1 MGIINFE
8 EPLPQETLKK
18 AQKNAAKCDVMLAL
32 GSSLVVFPAAAIP
45 RKVGWRWHVLEE
57 KGTKPKVGYN
67 LIIVNLQ
74 KTPLD
79 NLCSLRIFAK
89 IDDVMVPLM
98 KELGM
103 EIPEY
108 KLNRYMRVQVKSIKN
123 KADLKKVSIAAVDV
137 DGINATV
144 FEEVKLSHNG
154 NSIEKFQSKKARLTE
169 ERKEREARRAL
180 RDAQRAKL
188 RMALKAKKMEQ
199 KKREQLANGNT
210 EPISKQKKPI
220 KKVRERGGKR
230 YESGQEFQFHI
241 ESSMLESANNGDE
254 QKENENGSNPSH
266 GLVAELSFFG
276 NFGEPQLLIPLQPFL
291 DDATSSTNENGDDE
305 TLEFMCRLTM
315 DIPSKSWNVEPY
327 SVPEIVECWIEKEER
342 EQREAQQQAYD
353 ELERRVKERKALRAK
368 KLEEKKKEQL
378 LNGNNEPV
386 TEPAAESKD
395 DDSNLL
401 KPEKTKEQLEE
412 EKAEREAQRK
422 IRDAYITKQ
431 RFASKSNKTEEELLA
446 AKKEREAQR
455 ALRDAQRS
463 KERMA
468 IKAMKRKQRKKG
480 PSNDDSNLSNGN
492 QPEDA
497 SAAPLVLN
505 DVEAPN
511 GVEFNPEDDTM
522 ISPVHRRP
530 SDDKSPSPYQ
540 AHLSENDTVSASNDA
555 DLVSGDQ

>member
-1 MGIINFE
+1 MGIINFGE
-8 EPLPQETLKK
+8 DLNQDILDK
-18 AQKNAAKCDVMLAL
+18 AQENADQCDVMLAL
-32 GSSLVVFPAAAIP
+32 GSSLTVTPAADLPEEVGDRWSLEMAKGQIP
-45 RKVGWRWHVLEE
+45 KNH
-57 KGTKPKVGYN
+57 

-79 NLCSLRIFAK
+79 DICSLRIFAK

-123 KADLKKVSIAAVDV
+123 KPDLKKVSIAAVDV
-137 DGINATV
+137 DGITATV

-154 NSIEKFQSKKARLTE
+154 NAIKKFQSKEARLTE

-230 YESGQEFQFHI
+230 YGSGQEFQFHI
-241 ESSMLESANNGDE
+241 ESSMLESVNNGDE

-305 TLEFMCRLTM
+305 TLEFMCRMVM

-327 SVPEIVECWIEKEER
+327 SVPEIEQKEVKEETVNDPNPVNKPPMDEIVEPKKPEKPKKTQQEIEKEER

-368 KLEEKKKEQL
+368 KLEEKKQEQP
-378 LNGNNEPV
+378 LNGNNEQV

-395 DDSNLL
+395 DDSNLV

-412 EKAEREAQRK
+412 EKAQREAQRK

-455 ALRDAQRS
+455 ALRDAQR
-463 KERMA
+463 
-468 IKAMKRKQRKKG
+468 
-480 PSNDDSNLSNGN
+480 
-492 QPEDA
+492 
-497 SAAPLVLN
+497 
-505 DVEAPN
+505 
-511 GVEFNPEDDTM
+511 
-522 ISPVHRRP
+522 
-530 SDDKSPSPYQ
+530 
-540 AHLSENDTVSASNDA
+540 
-555 DLVSGDQ
+555 

>member
-1 MGIINFE
+1 MKELGVGDRWVE
-8 EPLPQETLKK
+8 
-18 AQKNAAKCDVMLAL
+18 QK
-32 GSSLVVFPAAAIP
+32 
-45 RKVGWRWHVLEE
+45 E
-57 KGTKPKVGYN
+57 KGQKPTDHLV
-67 LIIVNLQ
+67 IVNLQ

-79 NLCSLRIFAK
+79 DVCSLRIFAK

-98 KELGM
+98 KELGL
-103 EIPEY
+103 EIPEW
-108 KLNRYMRVQVKSIKN
+108 KLQRFMKVKVQPLGN
-123 KADLKKVSIAAVDV
+123 EADLKTMVISAVDV

-144 FEEVKLSHNG
+144 FQEVKLSHNG
-154 NSIEKFQSKKARLTE
+154 NSIEKIQRKKSEKEKERE
-169 ERKEREARRAL
+169 ELEAREARRAL

-199 KKREQLANGNT
+199 KNREQLANGNT

-241 ESSMLESANNGDE
+241 ESSMLESANNDDE
-254 QKENENGSNPSH
+254 QKENENASNPSH

-353 ELERRVKERKALRAK
+353 ELERRVKERKALMAK

-395 DDSNLL
+395 DDFNLFNGNQ
-401 KPEKTKEQLEE
+401 PEDSSEE

-431 RFASKSNKTEEELLA
+431 RF
-446 AKKEREAQR
+446 
-455 ALRDAQRS
+455 
-463 KERMA
+463 
-468 IKAMKRKQRKKG
+468 
-480 PSNDDSNLSNGN
+480 
-492 QPEDA
+492 
-497 SAAPLVLN
+497 
-505 DVEAPN
+505 
-511 GVEFNPEDDTM
+511 
-522 ISPVHRRP
+522 
-530 SDDKSPSPYQ
+530 
-540 AHLSENDTVSASNDA
+540 
-555 DLVSGDQ
+555 